1 MVRFIPTLWKGR
13 TTHDFRTWNPSTP
26 SMTTR
31 LAAAI
36 TITLLFGGMLYFAL
50 SGSSTL
56 DAQTQGFVCPTVTP
70 TPTPTP
76 EEGAPTPTPT
86 PPPDGAI
93 PAFPM
98 SFSGTASVAGN
109 PIPDCT
115 YLFAMVGESMSGF
128 RPIVDGKYNNLTI
141 GAKERSADGQP
152 ITFHL
157 SEDVV
162 AAETFTY
169 IYFPGPPD
177 PPSQAFKT
185 GIVLTFPHLVTP
197 SPTPSPVPEDTPTAV
212 APVVPTPTPVV
223 PTMTPVIVEPTNT
236 PTPLTAQPAIYSG
249 PLTIAGLA
257 TIPPGSVLTARIGTA
272 YESLPAAIVGQ
283 SYQNLVI
290 APGSSSFIGQPIEF
304 FLNGFKSVSLDTFE
318 SGARKS
324 DFEVIFIGYPTPTAE
339 PTPTPEPTPLPTA
352 EPATNTPVPTLTPT
366 PTPTPQPTDTP
377 VQPPPTATATP
388 SPTPT
393 ATLRPTRTPIPT
405 LPPTN
410 TPAAS
415 AAPPTP
421 TVIEIVVTA
430 TPGAPAAPTPEA
442 EGGFCSFAGPV
453 PLSTGIG
460 SLLMLFAPVGLLYGA
475 RRVRKRNLL

>member
-1 MVRFIPTLWKGR
+1 
-13 TTHDFRTWNPSTP
+13 
-26 SMTTR
+26 MTTR

-36 TITLLFGGMLYFAL
+36 TVALLFGGMLYFAQ

-56 DAQTQGFVCPTVTP
+56 GAQAQGVVCPTVTP

-76 EEGAPTPTPT
+76 EEGAPLPTAT

-98 SFSGTASVAGN
+98 SFSGSATVAGSR
-109 PIPDCT
+109 IPDCT
-115 YLFAMVGESMSGF
+115 YIFAMVGESMSGF
-128 RPIVDGKYNNLTI
+128 RPIVDGNYDNLTL
-141 GAKERSADGQP
+141 GARERSADGQE

-157 SEDVV
+157 SEDVI
-162 AAETFTY
+162 AAERQTY

-197 SPTPSPVPEDTPTAV
+197 SPTPIPEDTSTPAV
-212 APVVPTPTPVV
+212 PMVASPTPVV
-223 PTMTPVIVEPTNT
+223 VATMPPVVVEPTIT

-249 PLTIAGLA
+249 ALTIAGLA
-257 TIPPGSVLTARIGTA
+257 TIPPGSVLTARIGTS

-283 SYQNLVI
+283 GYQNLVI

-304 FLNGFKSVSLDTFE
+304 FMNGFKSVSLDTFE
-318 SGARKS
+318 SGARKTN
-324 DFEVIFIGYPTPTAE
+324 FEIIFIGYPTPTVELTSTPEAE
-339 PTPTPEPTPLPTA
+339 PEPTVA
-352 EPATNTPVPTLTPT
+352 PATDTPT
-366 PTPTPQPTDTP
+366 PTPSPQPADTP
-377 VQPPPTATATP
+377 VPPTPTATATP
-388 SPTPT
+388 PPTPTPT

-405 LPPTN
+405 LAPTN

-415 AAPPTP
+415 AAPPSP
-421 TVIEIVVTA
+421 EVIVVTA
-430 TPGAPAAPTPEA
+430 TPAATESPTPEPA
-442 EGGFCSFAGPV
+442 GGTCSCTGSA
-453 PLSTGIG
+453 PLSSGIG

-475 RRVRKRNLL
+475 RQVRRRRRP

>member
-1 MVRFIPTLWKGR
+1 
-13 TTHDFRTWNPSTP
+13 
-26 SMTTR
+26 MTTR

-36 TITLLFGGMLYFAL
+36 TVALLFGGMLYFAL

-56 DAQTQGFVCPTVTP
+56 DAQMQGVVCPTVTP

-86 PPPDGAI
+86 PLPDGAI

-141 GAKERSADGQP
+141 GAKDRSANGQP

-162 AAETFTY
+162 AAETYTY

-197 SPTPSPVPEDTPTAV
+197 SPTPLPEDTPTPL
-212 APVVPTPTPVV
+212 APVVATMPPVV
-223 PTMTPVIVEPTNT
+223 VEPTNT

-249 PLTIAGLA
+249 SLTIAGLA
-257 TIPPGSVLTARIGTA
+257 VIPPGSVLTARIGAA

-283 SYQNLVI
+283 GYQNLVI

-318 SGARKS
+318 SGVRKA
-324 DFEVIFIGYPTPTAE
+324 DFEIIFIGYPTPTAE
-339 PTPTPEPTPLPTA
+339 PTPTVEPTSTPTPIPEPTA
-352 EPATNTPVPTLTPT
+352 DPATNTPT
-366 PTPTPQPTDTP
+366 PTPTPRPTDTP
-377 VQPPPTATATP
+377 TPTPTATATP
-388 SPTPT
+388 PPTPTAT
-393 ATLRPTRTPIPT
+393 ATLRPTRTPPPT
-405 LPPTN
+405 LPPTRG
-410 TPAAS
+410 PDER
-415 AAPPTP
+415 AAPSSPTI
-421 TVIEIVVTA
+421 IEVVVTA
-430 TPGAPAAPTPEA
+430 TPGPTEIPTPEP

-453 PLSTGIG
+453 PLSSGIG
-460 SLLMLFAPVGLLYGA
+460 SLLMLFAPAGLLYGV
-475 RRVRKRNLL
+475 RRVRKDRLP

>member
-1 MVRFIPTLWKGR
+1 MLKGILHR
-13 TTHDFRTWNPSTP
+13 APSTP
-26 SMTTR
+26 PMTTR

-36 TITLLFGGMLYFAL
+36 TVALLFGGMLYFAL
-50 SGSSTL
+50 SDSSTL
-56 DAQTQGFVCPTVTP
+56 DAQGVVCPTVTP

-76 EEGAPTPTPT
+76 EEGAPTPTAT

-141 GAKERSADGQP
+141 GAKNRSADGQL

-157 SEDVV
+157 SEDVI
-162 AAETFTY
+162 AAERQTY

-197 SPTPSPVPEDTPTAV
+197 SPTPLPEDTPTPV
-212 APVVPTPTPVV
+212 APVVASPSPVV
-223 PTMTPVIVEPTNT
+223 ATMPPVVVEPTNT

-283 SYQNLVI
+283 GYQNLVI

-318 SGARKS
+318 SGARKT
-324 DFEVIFIGYPTPTAE
+324 DFEIIFIGYPTPTAKPTSTPE
-339 PTPTPEPTPLPTA
+339 QTPTPTA
-352 EPATNTPVPTLTPT
+352 APAVNTPT
-366 PTPTPQPTDTP
+366 PTPTPTDTP
-377 VQPPPTATATP
+377 VPPTPTATVTPPPT
-388 SPTPT
+388 PTPT
-393 ATLRPTRTPIPT
+393 ATLRPTRTPPPT
-405 LPPTN
+405 LPPTREPDER
-410 TPAAS
+410 TEPS
-415 AAPPTP
+415 SP
-421 TVIEIVVTA
+421 TVIEVVVTA
-430 TPGAPAAPTPEA
+430 TPGPTEIPTPEP

-453 PLSTGIG
+453 PLSSGVG
-460 SLLMLFAPVGLLYGA
+460 SLLMLFAPVGLLYGV
-475 RRVRKRNLL
+475 RRVRKDRLP